1 MSSPV
6 LEPNNIK
13 EMSFPQKVMSHQNK
27 LPTQTMVTNPI
38 AIKSKA
44 ARFMGEQKCLKKL
57 RYPEFFFSFFCSVS
71 SKASKIVYS
80 ASIGHGFIALLFA
93 LFFSKKCTLTW
104 IRPKH
109 NIWKIF
115 HYVEYSSSGV
125 CPCKTSETKDHKT
138 TIGVGARTISGFY
151 PFSTAWKTQ
160 PSLRFHRSI
169 PLSGRWLSDW
179 ILSKF
184 EV

>member
-13 EMSFPQKVMSHQNK
+13 ATSFPQKVMSHQNK

-44 ARFMGEQKCLKKL
+44 ARFMGEQKCLNKL

-80 ASIGHGFIALLFA
+80 VSIGHGFIALLFA
-93 LFFSKKCTLTW
+93 RFFSKKCTLTW

-138 TIGVGARTISGFY
+138 TIGVGARTISGFIHSVQY
-151 PFSTAWKTQ
+151 GK
-160 PSLRFHRSI
+160 PSLVCDFIEVYH
-169 PLSGRWLSDW
+169 SGRWLSDW